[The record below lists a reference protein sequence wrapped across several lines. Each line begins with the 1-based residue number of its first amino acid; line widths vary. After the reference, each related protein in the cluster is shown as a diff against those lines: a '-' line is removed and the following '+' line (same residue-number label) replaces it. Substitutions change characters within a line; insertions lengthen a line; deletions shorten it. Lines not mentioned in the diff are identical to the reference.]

1 MCGPIALGIA
11 SRANG
16 NRLHM
21 IWHHLLYFGGKTLTY
36 MFIGL
41 VFGLFGH
48 GLVLAG
54 MQQALSVIMGS
65 VMVLLAIVYI
75 TKTMGFHQTRLTVL
89 LQNRLVPV
97 FSQLLSRPGIF
108 TPFYLGLLNG
118 LLPCGLVYIA
128 LAGAI
133 ATGNS
138 FYAATYMGLFGLA
151 TMPVMLTFMVFSGQL
166 AFSYKT
172 QLQKIAP
179 VLIGAMGM
187 ILLLRGLNLG
197 IPFLSPVMDALML
210 PADKSAEAVGCHP

>member
-11 SRANG
+11 GRTNG
-16 NRLHM
+16 RTANRL
-21 IWHHLLYFGGKTLTY
+21 WHHMLYFGGKTMTY
-36 MFIGL
+36 MAMGL
-41 VFGLFGH
+41 LFGLFGH

-54 MQQALSVIMGS
+54 LQQTLSVVMGFIM
-65 VMVLLAIVYI
+65 VILAVLYI
-75 TKTMGFHQTRLTVL
+75 TKTMGFHQNRLTAV
-89 LQNRLVPV
+89 LQNRLVPI
-97 FSQLLSRPGIF
+97 FSRLLSKPGAF

-138 FYAATYMGLFGLA
+138 VYASVYMGLFGLA
-151 TMPVMLTFMVFSGQL
+151 TIPLLLAFMVFSGQL

-179 VLIGAMGM
+179 ILVGAMGM
-187 ILLLRGLNLG
+187 ILVLRGLNLG
-197 IPFLSPVMDALML
+197 IPYLSPVIDALML
-210 PADKSAEAVGCHP
+210 PTDKGVEAIGCHP